1 MIANYW
7 RGSALALTTAVLWGI
22 SAPMTK
28 IISAGGLS
36 PLSVMVYRCVF
47 ISLILGGWLRV
58 KRGAEVLR
66 PSVRMLRVYT
76 ALGFMTIVCMA
87 SGYMVSCVYL
97 TVPQA
102 VILHYAFPLLTI
114 FGDFTLTGERPRLI
128 QLASALMILAGIY
141 IGFDVGGT
149 GFADVSAIGLVW
161 GTISV
166 FGFAGQ
172 TLLARVVSRDGASD
186 PLTQVFFVHLL
197 GGIMLALGK
206 SAFMGWGDAA
216 FITPRVFLLMHYPA
230 VGSGLLGF
238 ICLFASLR
246 FISATTASL
255 ICALEIVFTLSLSP
269 FLIGGAASPQEM
281 AGSAVIMAAVAC
293 STLGKRIPAKKT

>member
-7 RGSALALTTAVLWGI
+7 RGTALALTTAVLWGI

-36 PLSVMVYRCVF
+36 PLSVMAYRCVF
-47 ISLILGGWLRV
+47 ITLIVGGWLRV
-58 KRGAEVLR
+58 KRGADALR
-66 PSVRMLRVYT
+66 PSARMLRVY
-76 ALGFMTIVCMA
+76 AVLGFLTIVCMA

-114 FGDFTLTGERPRLI
+114 IGDCTLTGERPRLI
-128 QLASALMILAGIY
+128 QVVSALMILVGIY
-141 IGFDVGGT
+141 VGFDVGGT
-149 GFADVSAIGLVW
+149 GFEGISIVGLVW

-172 TLLARVVSRDGASD
+172 TLLARTVSRDGASD
-186 PLTQVFFVHLL
+186 PLTQVFFVHML
-197 GGIMLALGK
+197 GGLMLVLGK
-206 SAFMGWGDAA
+206 SVFMGWGDVSVV
-216 FITPRVFLLMHYPA
+216 TPRVFLLMHYPA

-238 ICLFASLR
+238 VCLFGALR
-246 FISATTASL
+246 YISATSASL
-255 ICALEIVFTLSLSP
+255 ICSLEIVFTLALSP
-269 FLIGGAASPQEM
+269 FLIGGSASSKELI
-281 AGSAVIMAAVAC
+281 GSVVIMIAVAC
-293 STLGKRIPAKKT
+293 STLGKRTPART